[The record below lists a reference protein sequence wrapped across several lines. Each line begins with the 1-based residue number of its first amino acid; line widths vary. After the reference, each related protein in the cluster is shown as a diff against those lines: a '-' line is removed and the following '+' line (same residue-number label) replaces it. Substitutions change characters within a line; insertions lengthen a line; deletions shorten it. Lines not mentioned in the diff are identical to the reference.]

1 MPKRPKPE
9 RILFLSP
16 GLERKPKMLCVKELV
31 SLIFP
36 VLHLNLT
43 GDSANA
49 ETGSLESEESA
60 NAA

>member
-16 GLERKPKMLCVKELV
+16 GLERKPKILCVKELV
-31 SLIFP
+31 SLIFL

-43 GDSANA
+43 GGSSKA
-49 ETGSLESEESA
+49 ETGGLKSEESA